1 MLQAKVLLHES
12 KEYFTLKACSI
23 HGLEDRVPRKCGI
36 NALHCSA
43 PHIIGHDIQIPI
55 IFTLSAQSWDLFSPE
70 VEGTKPPGNH
80 VTPFGISATVRFL
93 RARSTAPRSA
103 SGSRQS
109 ATRNAGRTQRKSDN
123 PPRLRAFRRGEIHML
138 RRAGWLER
146 REGH

>member
-1 MLQAKVLLHES
+1 MLQRKVLLNKGIFHTKS
-12 KEYFTLKACSI
+12 MPCTRNGGSCSLKVW
-23 HGLEDRVPRKCGI
+23 DKC
-36 NALHCSA
+36 ASL

-55 IFTLSAQSWDLFSPE
+55 IFTLCAQSWDLFSPE

-93 RARSTAPRSA
+93 RACSTAPRSA

-109 ATRNAGRTQRKSDN
+109 ATRNAGRTQRNSDN

-138 RRAGWLER
+138 RRAGWRER